1 MSQVV
6 RYGEAVTATT
16 GMEAIRMRE
25 HLKFRSGT
33 TECDA
38 WHYPGANGACVVMA
52 GGFAVTKEPG
62 TDVFAARFHA
72 AGFSV
77 LAFDYRRTGGSGGR
91 SRQVLRVRE
100 QLADWH
106 AAIAAARHLPEV
118 DPAKVA
124 LWSFSVSAG
133 HLFPVAAGDSQVA
146 AVIAQT
152 PNADGPAATRNAL
165 RFQQPQAL
173 LRVAG
178 IGLLDMLGA
187 LARRPPR
194 LLPLVGAPGEVAML
208 TTPDSAD
215 TTRAL
220 DPDGR
225 YPDWQQTVAARSAL
239 RIGSYRPGRYSAQV
253 RCPLLVVV
261 ADQDQT
267 ALPEPGLRTARRA
280 PRGELLRLPGNHY
293 AAFLTAHEPAVA
305 AELAF
310 LRRVLL
316 DTHPA
321 VRAEAGDASPVRT
334 QPTATRPRPRR

>member
-1 MSQVV
+1 M
-6 RYGEAVTATT
+6 RAGWFTL
-16 GMEAIRMRE
+16 GMRE
-25 HLKFRSGT
+25 HLSFRSGSI
-33 TECDA
+33 ECDA
-38 WHYPGANGACVVMA
+38 WHYPGTNGACVVMA

-72 AGFSV
+72 AGYSV

-91 SRQVLRVRE
+91 PRQVLRVRE

-106 AAIAAARHLPEV
+106 AAIHTARLLPGV
-118 DPAKVA
+118 DPARIA

-133 HLFPVAAGDSQVA
+133 HLFPVAARDRQLA

-165 RFQQPQAL
+165 RFQQPRAL
-173 LRVAG
+173 LRVVRT
-178 IGLLDMLGA
+178 GLLDVLGS
-187 LARRPPR
+187 LAGRPPR

-239 RIGSYRPGRYSAQV
+239 RIGSYRPGRYAAKV
-253 RCPLLVVV
+253 RCPVLVVA

-267 ALPEPGLRTARRA
+267 ALAKPGVQAAHRA
-280 PRGELLRLPGNHY
+280 PQGELLRLPGNHY
-293 AAFLTAHEPAVA
+293 APFLAAHEQAVV

-316 DTHPA
+316 NTHPTLPSE
-321 VRAEAGDASPVRT
+321 VSDATGTPT
-334 QPTATRPRPRR
+334 QPTGEQQRSARHLSDVP